1 MHIGLPKSKGTMH
14 LKRLEIYGYKSFA
27 SRCTFEFSEGV
38 TAIVGPNGSGKSN
51 VADAVRWVLGEQSY
65 RLLRANTTEDMIFA
79 GAPGRPRLGM
89 AEVILTFDNADG
101 WLPID
106 YTEVTVGRRAYRSGE
121 NEYLLNGQRVRYRD
135 VVDLLGAA
143 GLARSS
149 YLVIGQGMVDAALA
163 LRPEARRTLFEEAAG
178 IGAHL
183 RKREEALA
191 NIAET
196 ERNLERVQDIL
207 NELRPRAETLRRQ
220 AERAEEYLLL
230 RQDLRE
236 LQRIWYGYTWQRLQ
250 RDLAAAEEQVREH
263 RGRLEAQRDYVQACQ
278 EEIRQAEAR
287 EAECAARIE
296 RWMAQWSNLRSEMEG
311 LRREAAVAAERQRL
325 YRTQWSNLQEEL
337 QTLASRRAIL
347 EEEATR
353 AEGELEEH
361 LAAAKDL
368 SRALEEARQ
377 VLQGEEAARE
387 EEARALDEMERRLRG
402 LERTITQEEMRREE
416 VTERIRRLAGDIE
429 TLDGKA
435 KALAGRF
442 ESLQKQGDRLRERAE
457 ALEAAQRTARDALAA
472 LEQDLLA
479 VRGRLAESEKAL
491 REAQAERDRLALQRE
506 ALLRLRQEGA
516 AYSPGVRKVLA
527 PESGLKGILGTVSSL
542 MTVPREYEGAIEAA
556 LGSRLQQV
564 IVEHWEDAEAAIAL
578 LKRTRAGWATFLP
591 LDTLRPPAPLAE
603 VAWPGVVGV
612 ASHLVRFEERL
623 RPAFDLLLG
632 RVLVVTDLAVARRLL
647 GERTGASL
655 IVTLDGET
663 VQPSGAVSGGAR
675 AEKGHLL
682 AQEREWREL
691 PERLRSAEAA
701 VQEAARCVEALQAQ
715 QQALQSQ
722 CADQEQAI
730 SAKRREWEATQEAL
744 AAHRRELR
752 DAERERDWLKSR
764 REAAVQERQDLQA
777 QKGTLEKRL
786 AEAIK
791 ERASLAERVEAAR
804 ARLEA
809 MANNPSRQAVA
820 TLETRLTVTQRTL
833 ESQRRLAASY
843 RESLRQLEEQIAAK
857 NVQAQ
862 AVEEA
867 LRRLEAEIEA
877 RAAQMKALTEEG
889 EAIQRQLAP
898 AREAQALCEKARRE
912 AEGRYAQSLERFHE
926 VESELAQATLHRDRL
941 QDQREAL
948 AREIEAELGPIDLP
962 EAQSHQL
969 RLNLG
974 DDIVELP
981 QVPTLPPGLT
991 EEIRQLKARLRR
1003 LGDVNP
1009 EAPHEYQ
1016 QLLERQTFLQG
1027 QIADLK
1033 GAIAALHEVIQELD
1047 TIIERDFVQTVRVV
1061 DEAFRAYFTR
1071 LFGGGTARLE
1081 LTAPE
1086 SPSTSGVEIIA
1097 HPPGKRAQNLSLL
1110 SGGERALTAVALIF
1124 ALLRAN
1130 PVPFCFLDEVDA
1142 ALDEANVGRF
1152 RDLLIEHARTT
1163 QFVVITHNRHTID
1176 AANTIYGIS
1185 MGEQGV
1191 SQMVSLRLADA
1202 REASWVGEERASAG
1216 S

>member
-1 MHIGLPKSKGTMH
+1 MR

-27 SRCTFEFSEGV
+27 SRCTFEFNEGI

-65 RLLRANTTEDMIFA
+65 RLLRASSTEDMIFA

-106 YTEVTVGRRAYRSGE
+106 YSEVTVGRRAYRSGE

-135 VVDLLGAA
+135 ILDLLGAA

-178 IGAHL
+178 IGPHL

-207 NELRPRAETLRRQ
+207 NELRPRGEVLRKQ

-236 LQRIWYGYTWQRLQ
+236 LQRIWYGYAWQRLQ

-263 RGRLEAQRDYVQACQ
+263 RARLEAQRTYMQACQ
-278 EEIRQAEAR
+278 EDIRQVEAR
-287 EAECAARIE
+287 EAQCAALIE
-296 RWMAQWSNLRSEMEG
+296 ELTAQWAALRTEMEG

-325 YRTQWSNLQEEL
+325 YRTQRGDLQEEL
-337 QTLASRRAIL
+337 QALASRRAVF
-347 EEEATR
+347 EQEAAR
-353 AEGELEEH
+353 AEQELEEH
-361 LAAAKDL
+361 LSAARDL
-368 SRALEEARQ
+368 AAALEEARQ
-377 VLQGEEAARE
+377 TLRSEEAARE
-387 EEARALDEMERRLRG
+387 DLARALAELEKRLAN
-402 LERTITQEEMRREE
+402 LERAIAQSEMRREE
-416 VTERIRRLAGDIE
+416 LAERGRRLEGEIQA
-429 TLDGKA
+429 LDA
-435 KALAGRF
+435 KVAALAGRL
-442 ESLQKQGDRLRERAE
+442 ESLQREGERLRERSE
-457 ALEAAQRTARDALAA
+457 ALEVAQRAARDGLAA
-472 LEQDLLA
+472 LEREIAALQ
-479 VRGRLAESEKAL
+479 GRLAEAEQAF
-491 REAQAERDRLALQRE
+491 REARAERDRLTSRRD

-516 AYSPGVRKVLA
+516 TYHPGVRRVLA
-527 PESGLKGILGTVSSL
+527 PDAGLRGILGTVSNL
-542 MTVPREYEGAIEAA
+542 MSVPQEYEEAIEAA
-556 LGSRLQQV
+556 LGSRLQN
-564 IVEHWEDAEAAIAL
+564 ILVEHWADAEAAIAL

-591 LDTLRPPAPLAE
+591 LDTLRAPTPL
-603 VAWPGVVGV
+603 VAPSLPGVVGV
-612 ASHLVRFEERL
+612 ASRLVRFEERL
-623 RPAFDLLLG
+623 RPAFELLLG
-632 RVLVVTDLAVARRLL
+632 RVLVVTDLAAARRLL

-655 IVTLDGET
+655 IVTLEGET

-675 AEKGHLL
+675 AERGHLL

-691 PERLRSAEAA
+691 PERLEAAEAA
-701 VQEAARCVEALQAQ
+701 VQEAARQLEALQAQ
-715 QQALQSQ
+715 EQALRNQR
-722 CADQEQAI
+722 AEGERAL
-730 SAKRREWEATQEAL
+730 SAKRREWEAAQEAL
-744 AAHRRELR
+744 ATHRREVR
-752 DAERERDWLKSR
+752 DADRERDWLANR
-764 REAAVQERQDLQA
+764 RQEAAQEREDFQA
-777 QKGTLEKRL
+777 QERALEGRL
-786 AEAIK
+786 AEAK
-791 ERASLAERVEAAR
+791 VERASLAEQVEALR
-804 ARLEA
+804 ARLAE
-809 MANNPSRQAVA
+809 MANHPSRQTVA
-820 TLETRLTVTQRTL
+820 TIETRLAVAQRTA
-833 ESQRRLAASY
+833 ESQRRLAESH
-843 RESLRQLEEQIAAK
+843 RENLKQLEAQIAAK
-857 NVQAQ
+857 KAQSQAL
-862 AVEEA
+862 EEA
-867 LRRLEAEIEA
+867 LKRLEAEIEA
-877 RAAQMKALTEEG
+877 QAKRMKALAEEG
-889 EAIQRQLAP
+889 EAIQARLGP
-898 AREAQALCEKARRE
+898 AREARARCEEDRRA
-912 AEGRYAQSLERFHE
+912 AEERYAQSLERLHE
-926 VESELAQATLHRDRL
+926 VESELNQAALHRDRL

-974 DDIVELP
+974 DDAIELP
-981 QVPTLPPGLT
+981 HVPTLPAGLG

-1003 LGDVNP
+1003 LGDINP

-1047 TIIERDFVQTVRVV
+1047 AIIERDFVQTVRVV
-1061 DEAFRAYFTR
+1061 DEAFCAYFAR

-1097 HPPGKRAQNLSLL
+1097 HPPGKRAQSLSLL

-1152 RDLLIEHARTT
+1152 RDLLLEHARAT
-1163 QFVVITHNRHTID
+1163 QFIVITHNRHTID
-1176 AANTIYGIS
+1176 AADTIYGIS

-1202 REASWVGEERASAG
+1202 REASWVGEERLSAE